1 MREFITTLARANV
14 RIPPEEI
21 NFIYDAIDEN
31 NDGTLQYQELIE
43 VLTGRKQI
51 DAKAYIEKRRA
62 RLGINTGISKSEM
75 AKEAQRSRE
84 PQADPAESLF
94 VSTPTGMSAILEK
107 SENDGLYRNPPRLV
121 DAGENMRNFMEIRD
135 AFLDSKKGAFS
146 FEDLLNKMNVADHG

>member
-14 RIPPEEI
+14 RIPPEDI
-21 NFIYDAIDEN
+21 NFIYDAIDDN

-75 AKEAQRSRE
+75 MKEARRSRE
-84 PQADPAESLF
+84 PQADPAESNW
-94 VSTPTGMSAILEK
+94 VSTPSGMSSI
-107 SENDGLYRNPPRLV
+107 
-121 DAGENMRNFMEIRD
+121 F
-135 AFLDSKKGAFS
+135 
-146 FEDLLNKMNVADHG
+146 